1 MTMEPGTRY
10 IKPELVRK
18 FVVDLFGQY
27 GLSRRD
33 ATMLADNL
41 IDADIRGVTTHG
53 LTRIPSYIGK
63 IEAGLCDPKAQPN
76 VIRSMP
82 ATAVIDAKNCMG
94 QVSGTIAMELA
105 IDMAEK
111 YGIGFVGVRNGCHY
125 GTAGYYAMMAERK
138 CMIGVSTTNSGV
150 FVAPYGGIEARLGTN
165 PVAVALP
172 AKKHLPILLDM
183 ATSRVA
189 RGKILVSMK
198 KGEAIPA
205 DWALDINGNVTT
217 NSVDAFNGILLPLSY
232 KGYGMAVV
240 IDMLTGVLMG
250 SGYGN
255 QVDLPAAFPL
265 VGSNF
270 LAIKTE
276 AFCEIDEFT
285 SKVDALIDEIKN
297 VKRDAETECV
307 YMPGEI
313 EFNIERENMEK
324 GGVPVQPFQI
334 KELDLLA
341 QKNGLKIQD
350 YFG

>member
-1 MTMEPGTRY
+1 
-10 IKPELVRK
+10 
-18 FVVDLFGQY
+18 
-27 GLSRRD
+27 
-33 ATMLADNL
+33 
-41 IDADIRGVTTHG
+41 
-53 LTRIPSYIGK
+53 
-63 IEAGLCDPKAQPN
+63 
-76 VIRSMP
+76 
-82 ATAVIDAKNCMG
+82 
-94 QVSGTIAMELA
+94 
-105 IDMAEK
+105 
-111 YGIGFVGVRNGCHY
+111 
-125 GTAGYYAMMAERK
+125 
-138 CMIGVSTTNSGV
+138 
-150 FVAPYGGIEARLGTN
+150 
-165 PVAVALP
+165 
-172 AKKHLPILLDM
+172 
-183 ATSRVA
+183 
-189 RGKILVSMK
+189 
-198 KGEAIPA
+198 
-205 DWALDINGNVTT
+205 
-217 NSVDAFNGILLPLSY
+217 
-232 KGYGMAVV
+232 MAVV